1 MFTSL
6 KTISTTIF
14 NTEKKNSGM
23 DMGVSLTPP
32 YILSIVNANIVR
44 GHVEAGLKLGQ
55 APTALGGLP
64 ALKNKQKKLGIP

>member
-1 MFTSL
+1 
-6 KTISTTIF
+6 
-14 NTEKKNSGM
+14 M

-32 YILSIVNANIVR
+32 YILSIVNANVVR

-64 ALKNKQKKLGIP
+64 ALKNKQKSWAFHSDIQTKANKLSNRKLLLY